1 MRTSTIIAVVVVAII
16 VIAALA
22 YLVSQASKPSPA
34 ATTTSATP
42 TTTPTATS
50 VPTTTTAQAGPTL
63 TIGVTDKVTEL
74 DPAMA
79 YDFFT
84 WEIFYNT
91 MSGLV
96 MYKPG
101 TTELIPAL
109 ATSWE
114 VKDNGTVW
122 IFHLRHDAKFC
133 DGTPVTAQNVVWSIE
148 RVMRINGDPAW
159 LVTYFV
165 KNVTALDNYTV
176 MFVLKRPV
184 AYFLALLAT
193 PPYFPVSPKY
203 NPTQVDPDQTAGGAG
218 PYCISKF
225 VRDQVIIL
233 TANPYWYG
241 PQPYYKT
248 VIIRFYSDSSALRLA
263 LQSGEID
270 IAWRTLSPPDLQALR
285 ASGKYEV
292 IEIPSMFIRYMVI
305 NTRMINNTLVREA
318 LAAAVCRSQI
328 INVVFNGTMSPLY
341 TMIPSGMWGAVPVFK
356 QLYGDCNTTLAQQ
369 LLQKAGY
376 SANNKLVID
385 LWYTPSHYGS
395 TEQDIAALLKQQLEA
410 TGMIQVNIRSA
421 EWSTYTDY
429 ARKGVMEVYLLGWY
443 PDYLD
448 PDDYMVPFFR
458 TGANSWLGNG
468 YSNPTVDALLD
479 KASVLVNQTQRA
491 QIYAEVQY
499 IIAREAP
506 IVPLFQGKLFIVAKP
521 GIKIVVDPTMILR
534 YWLISYSGQSS

>member
-1 MRTSTIIAVVVVAII
+1 MKTSTIIAVVVV
-16 VIAALA
+16 VVVLIAAIAYLA
-22 YLVSQASKPSPA
+22 YSGGGGA
-34 ATTTSATP
+34 ATTTSPP
-42 TTTPTATS
+42 TASTATS
-50 VPTTTTAQAGPTL
+50 SSTSPTASATSTAGGPTL

-101 TTELIPAL
+101 TTELVPAL

-114 VKDNGTVW
+114 VRDNGTVW

-133 DGTPVTAQNVVWSIE
+133 DGTPVTAQNVVWSIQ
-148 RVMRINGDPAW
+148 RVMKINGDPAW

-176 MFVLKRPV
+176 EFVLKRPV

-193 PPYFPVSPKY
+193 PPYFPVSPRY
-203 NPTQVDPDQTAGGAG
+203 NPSQVDADQTAGGAG

-225 VRDQVIIL
+225 VRDQTIVL

-248 VIIRFYSDSSALRLA
+248 VVIRFYSDSSALRLA

-270 IAWRTLSPPDLQALR
+270 IAWRTLSPPDLQALKS
-285 ASGKYEV
+285 SGKFQV
-292 IEIPSMFIRYMVI
+292 IEVPSMFIRYMVI
-305 NTRMINNTLVREA
+305 NTKMINSTLVRQA

-341 TMIPSGMWGAVPVFK
+341 TMIPAGMWGAVPVFK
-356 QLYGDCNTTLAQQ
+356 QMYGDCNTTLAQQ

-376 SANNKLVID
+376 SPSNKLVID

-395 TEQDIAALLKQQLEA
+395 TEQDVAALLKQQLEA
-410 TGMIQVNIRSA
+410 TGMMAVNIRSA

-429 ARKGVMEVYLLGWY
+429 ARKGAMEVYLLGWY

-468 YSNPTVDALLD
+468 YSNPTLDKLLD
-479 KASVLVNQTQRA
+479 EASVLVNQTARA
-491 QIYAEVQY
+491 QIYAEAQNIVAQD
-499 IIAREAP
+499 AP

-521 GIKIVVDPTMILR
+521 GIKVTVDPTMILR
-534 YWLISYSGQSS
+534 YWLISAS

>member
-1 MRTSTIIAVVVVAII
+1 MRTSIIIAIIVVVVVIAI
-16 VIAALA
+16 IAALF
-22 YLVSQASKPSPA
+22 ASRPA
-34 ATTTSATP
+34 PAPAPQTTPTSTTTSTSTSAVQTS
-42 TTTPTATS
+42 TTTQTGTS
-50 VPTTTTAQAGPTL
+50 AAGPTL

-101 TTELIPAL
+101 TTELVPAL

-114 VKDNGTVW
+114 VRNNGTVW

-133 DGTPVTAQNVVWSIE
+133 DGTPVTAQNVVWSIQ
-148 RVMRINGDPAW
+148 RVMKINGDPAW

-165 KNVTALDNYTV
+165 QNVTALDNYTV
-176 MFVLKRPV
+176 EFILKRPV
-184 AYFLALLAT
+184 AYFLALVAT

-203 NPTQVDPDQTAGGAG
+203 NPTQVDADQTAGGAG
-218 PYCISKF
+218 PYCITKF
-225 VRDQVIIL
+225 VRDQTIVL

-248 VIIRFYSDSSALRLA
+248 VVIRFYSDSSALRLA
-263 LQSGEID
+263 LESGEID
-270 IAWRTLSPPDLQALR
+270 IAWRTLSPPDLQALK
-285 ASGKYEV
+285 ASGKFQVVEV
-292 IEIPSMFIRYMVI
+292 PSMFIRYMVI
-305 NTRMINNTLVREA
+305 NTKMINNTLVRQA

-328 INVVFNGTMSPLY
+328 INVVFNGTMMPLY
-341 TMIPSGMWGAVPVFK
+341 TMIPSGMWGAVPVF
-356 QLYGDCNTTLAQQ
+356 QQMYGDCNTQLAQQ

-376 SANNKLVID
+376 SPNNKLTID

-395 TEQDIAALLKQQLEA
+395 TEQDVAALLKQQLEA
-410 TGMIQVNIRSA
+410 TGLITVNIRSA

-429 ARKGVMEVYLLGWY
+429 ARKGAMEVYLLGWY

-468 YSNPTVDALLD
+468 YSNPTVDKLLD
-479 KASVLVNQTQRA
+479 EASVLVNQTARA
-491 QIYAEVQY
+491 QIRASATDSRPGCPHSSSLPGQVVHCDE
-499 IIAREAP
+499 AR
-506 IVPLFQGKLFIVAKP
+506 
-521 GIKIVVDPTMILR
+521 
-534 YWLISYSGQSS
+534 Y

>member
-1 MRTSTIIAVVVVAII
+1 MRTSTIIAIAVIVVVII
-16 VIAALA
+16 GVVA
-22 YLVSQASKPSPA
+22 YLAMSGGGRTAPS
-34 ATTTSATP
+34 ATTPTPTTSAPSP
-42 TTTPTATS
+42 TSTAPQVSTS
-50 VPTTTTAQAGPTL
+50 TGGGPTL
-63 TIGVTDKVTEL
+63 TIGVTDKVTQL

-101 TTELIPAL
+101 STELMPAL

-122 IFHLRHDAKFC
+122 IFHLRRDAKFC
-133 DGTPVTAQNVVWSIE
+133 DGTPVTAQNVVWSIQ
-148 RVMRINGDPAW
+148 RVMKINGDPAW

-176 MFVLKRPV
+176 EFVLKRPV

-203 NPTQVDPDQTAGGAG
+203 NPNQVDPDQTAGGAG

-225 VRDQVIIL
+225 VRDQTIVL

-248 VIIRFYSDSSALRLA
+248 VVIRFYSDSSALRLA

-270 IAWRTLSPPDLQALR
+270 VAWRTLSPPDLQALK
-285 ASGKYEV
+285 ASGKFNVVEV
-292 IEIPSMFIRYMVI
+292 PSLFIRYLVI
-305 NTRMINNTLVREA
+305 NTKMINNTLVRQA
-318 LAAAVCRSQI
+318 IAAAVCRSQI
-328 INVVFNGTMSPLY
+328 VNVVFNGTMSPLY
-341 TMIPSGMWGAVPVFK
+341 TMIPSGMWGAVPVF
-356 QLYGDCNTTLAQQ
+356 QQIYGDCNTSLAQQ

-376 SANNKLVID
+376 SPNNKLVID

-395 TEQDIAALLKQQLEA
+395 TEQDVAALLKQQLEA
-410 TGMIQVNIRSA
+410 TGMISVNIRSA

-448 PDDYMVPFFR
+448 PDDYTVPFFR
-458 TGANSWLGNG
+458 SGANTWLGNG
-468 YSNPTVDALLD
+468 YSNPTVDRLLD
-479 KASVLVNQTQRA
+479 EASVLVNQTARA
-491 QIYAEVQY
+491 QIYAQVQR
-499 IIAREAP
+499 IVAEDVP
-506 IVPLFQGKLFIVAKP
+506 IVPLFQGKLYIVTKP
-521 GIKIVVDPTMILR
+521 GIKVTVDPTMVLR
-534 YWLISYSGQSS
+534 YWLISGST